1 MLDDLERALR
11 RTVADEIGTYMA
23 GAAAEGRS
31 VPDELDQRQM
41 ARAILRRELDN
52 RSRAALRT
60 GESPLTAEQEDI
72 LLERVL
78 ATAFSPAPELDRLL
92 ERCDVTDVFV
102 NGCDDV
108 RLVTIDGH
116 TEFAEP
122 LARTDSELIEKIQTL
137 ARRGGHMERE
147 FTPARPILDLQL
159 PDGSRLAAAAWVTKR
174 PYIAVRRHLLVDAD
188 QKDLVAREMYDE
200 GLASLFAALVRA
212 RRNILIAGGQGVGK
226 TTLLRA
232 LLHECR
238 PDERIVVLE
247 QEPELHLDLSP
258 GRHDHVLLFM
268 ERVANT
274 EGAGAVSLADLGR
287 AIKRFT
293 PRRIIVG
300 EVRGPEVIDMLEAMT
315 QGIAGSM
322 CTIHAD
328 SSWSVFPRLPVYA
341 RAGGR
346 DWATGDVLQLAA
358 LALDVIVFVARDRT
372 GRRVVAEVRSVNR
385 FDPDSGRVVTDE
397 WFHPGP
403 DGRAVRNPS
412 APIPVAMLDEL
423 VDHGY
428 DPALHEGAFS

>member
-11 RTVADEIGTYMA
+11 RTVADEIGTYLA
-23 GAAAEGRS
+23 GAAADGRS

-52 RSRAALRT
+52 RSRAALRI
-60 GESPLTAEQEDI
+60 GEPPLTAEQEDI

-92 ERCDVTDVFV
+92 ERDDVTDIFV

-188 QKDLVAREMYDE
+188 QKDLVARDMYDE

-212 RRNILIAGGQGVGK
+212 
-226 TTLLRA
+226 
-232 LLHECR
+232 
-238 PDERIVVLE
+238 P
-247 QEPELHLDLSP
+247 
-258 GRHDHVLLFM
+258 
-268 ERVANT
+268 
-274 EGAGAVSLADLGR
+274 
-287 AIKRFT
+287 
-293 PRRIIVG
+293 
-300 EVRGPEVIDMLEAMT
+300 
-315 QGIAGSM
+315 
-322 CTIHAD
+322 
-328 SSWSVFPRLPVYA
+328 
-341 RAGGR
+341 
-346 DWATGDVLQLAA
+346 AT
-358 LALDVIVFVARDRT
+358 
-372 GRRVVAEVRSVNR
+372 S
-385 FDPDSGRVVTDE
+385 
-397 WFHPGP
+397 
-403 DGRAVRNPS
+403 
-412 APIPVAMLDEL
+412 
-423 VDHGY
+423 
-428 DPALHEGAFS
+428 